1 MFFIKDLTACH
12 GEFKMLQ
19 IIVPERTIMQLVKF
33 ADQEVRF
40 ESVIK
45 RKQKNIRAE
54 AIRKLFFIFH
64 FSPSLWF
71 K

>member
-1 MFFIKDLTACH
+1 
-12 GEFKMLQ
+12 
-19 IIVPERTIMQLVKF
+19 
-33 ADQEVRF
+33 VRF